1 MTDTAT
7 APATAEERHQRFH
20 TLREQSVAT
29 PSGFLA
35 LVNTQWVGEEQ
46 TIWGVPGTWAPRSAG
61 ESGLIVRATAADGI
75 VVDGV
80 AVDGEAVVRGK
91 DDPQPSSIVFDDHTT
106 GTVIRGEDG
115 QYALRVWDA
124 RSEDV
129 QRFGGIST
137 FPYNPDWVVR
147 GTFTPNPEG
156 TTVGFSHL
164 KDDGA
169 TRELPVPGDIAITVH
184 GTEYRLAA
192 FQDGKRLQLVFADA
206 TSGATTSASSA
217 RSSGGRPPPRR
228 RSPRCPSTDG
238 TTCPPSSAEGPSPSS
253 GSSRRARRPTP
264 RRSSTGRPRPSR
276 PRRRPG
282 PSACWS
288 QRSPRGPSPLPRC
301 GTPDCRGERTCTSG
315 SSRSGSAHG

>member
-29 PSGFLA
+29 PTGFLA
-35 LVNTQWVGEEQ
+35 LVNTQWVSEEQ
-46 TIWGVPGTWAPRSAG
+46 TIWGVPGTWLPRPAG
-61 ESGLIVRATAADGI
+61 ESGLVVRAAAADGI

-91 DDPQPSSIVFDDHTT
+91 DDPQPSSIVFDDHTV

-137 FPYNPDWVVR
+137 FPYDPAWVVR

-169 TRELPVPGDIAITVH
+169 TRELPVPGDIAITVD

-192 FQDGKRLQLVFADA
+192 FRDGKRLQLVFADA
-206 TSGATTSASSA
+206 TSGDDTY
-217 RSSGGRPPPRR
+217 GVGRFLFLAPDPDGSITLDFNYAVLPPCAF
-228 RSPRCPSTDG
+228 SYNFNC
-238 TTCPPSSAEGPSPSS
+238 
-253 GSSRRARRPTP
+253 
-264 RRSSTGRPRPSR
+264 
-276 PRRRPG
+276 
-282 PSACWS
+282 
-288 QRSPRGPSPLPRC
+288 PLPPKQNRF
-301 GTPDCRGERTCTSG
+301 PFRIEAGEKQVLDRDG
-315 SSRSGSAHG
+315 ELLH

>member
-61 ESGLIVRATAADGI
+61 ESGLIVRAAAADGI
-75 VVDGV
+75 FVDGV

-91 DDPQPSSIVFDDHTT
+91 DDPQPSSIVFDDHTV

-137 FPYNPDWVVR
+137 FSYNPDWVVR

-206 TSGATTSASSA
+206 TSGEDTY
-217 RSSGGRPPPRR
+217 GVGRFLFLAPNPDGSITLDFNYAVLPPCAF
-228 RSPRCPSTDG
+228 SYNFNC
-238 TTCPPSSAEGPSPSS
+238 
-253 GSSRRARRPTP
+253 
-264 RRSSTGRPRPSR
+264 
-276 PRRRPG
+276 
-282 PSACWS
+282 
-288 QRSPRGPSPLPRC
+288 PLPPKQNRF
-301 GTPDCRGERTCTSG
+301 PFRIEAGEKQVLDKDG
-315 SSRSGSAHG
+315 ELLH

>member
-35 LVNTQWVGEEQ
+35 LVNTQWVSEEQ

-61 ESGLIVRATAADGI
+61 ESGLIVRAAAADGI

-91 DDPQPSSIVFDDHTT
+91 DDAQPSSIVFDDHTT

-169 TRELPVPGDIAITVH
+169 TRELPVPGDIAITVD

-206 TSGATTSASSA
+206 TSGEDTY
-217 RSSGGRPPPRR
+217 GVGRFLFLAPNPDGSITLDFNYAVLPPCAF
-228 RSPRCPSTDG
+228 SYNFNC
-238 TTCPPSSAEGPSPSS
+238 
-253 GSSRRARRPTP
+253 
-264 RRSSTGRPRPSR
+264 
-276 PRRRPG
+276 
-282 PSACWS
+282 
-288 QRSPRGPSPLPRC
+288 PLPPKQNRF
-301 GTPDCRGERTCTSG
+301 PFRIEAGEKQVLDKDG
-315 SSRSGSAHG
+315 ELLH

>member
-7 APATAEERHQRFH
+7 APATAEERYLRFH

-29 PSGFLA
+29 PTGFLA

-46 TIWGVPGTWAPRSAG
+46 TIWGVPGIWSPRPDG
-61 ESGLIVRATAADGI
+61 ESGLVVRAAAADGV

-80 AVDGEAVVRGK
+80 PVDGEAVVRGK
-91 DDPQPSSIVFDDHTT
+91 DDPQPGSVVFDDHTV

-129 QRFGGIST
+129 QRFGGISA

-147 GTFTPNPEG
+147 GVFTPNPEG

-169 TRELPVPGDIAITVH
+169 TRELPVPGDIAITVE

-192 FQDGKRLQLVFADA
+192 FKDGKRLQLVFADA
-206 TSGATTSASSA
+206 TSGDDTY
-217 RSSGGRPPPRR
+217 GVGRFLFLAPNPDGSITLDFNYAVLPPCAF
-228 RSPRCPSTDG
+228 SYNFNC
-238 TTCPPSSAEGPSPSS
+238 
-253 GSSRRARRPTP
+253 
-264 RRSSTGRPRPSR
+264 
-276 PRRRPG
+276 
-282 PSACWS
+282 
-288 QRSPRGPSPLPRC
+288 PLPPKQNRF
-301 GTPDCRGERTCTSG
+301 PFRIEAGEKQVLDKDG
-315 SSRSGSAHG
+315 EPLH